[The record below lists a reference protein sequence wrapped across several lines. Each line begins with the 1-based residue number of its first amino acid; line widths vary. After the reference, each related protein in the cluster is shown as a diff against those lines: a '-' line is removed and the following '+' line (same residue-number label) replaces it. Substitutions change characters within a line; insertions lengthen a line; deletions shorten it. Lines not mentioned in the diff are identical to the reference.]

1 MWRRIMDA
9 AFLLRKKGV
18 NGVGIPDLIIALIAH
33 HHDLPVLSKDR
44 HFHAMH
50 AHLGLKLYDPFV

>member
-1 MWRRIMDA
+1 MDA